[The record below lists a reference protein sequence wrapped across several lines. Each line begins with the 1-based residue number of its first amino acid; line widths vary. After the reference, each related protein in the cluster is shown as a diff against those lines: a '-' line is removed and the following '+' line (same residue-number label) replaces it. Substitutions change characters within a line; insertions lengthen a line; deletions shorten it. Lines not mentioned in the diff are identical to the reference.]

1 MHPGPPT
8 PAVAWAAESDVE
20 TAPMQP
26 GKTRLSQNQAT
37 KMNHRATEL
46 KEEVAGI
53 AARGRDSGAPGRLGS
68 SPRQQQQQQQNDE
81 PGVGLKARAVA
92 GK

>member
-26 GKTRLSQNQAT
+26 GKTRLSQ
-37 KMNHRATEL
+37 K
-46 KEEVAGI
+46 
-53 AARGRDSGAPGRLGS
+53 S
-68 SPRQQQQQQQNDE
+68 SYKDE
-81 PGVGLKARAVA
+81 PQSYRTERRGCWHRRQGARQWSTGKARLQPPAA
-92 GK
+92 AAAAAK